1 MNKRNQDEGEPNVNG
16 ISRREAIKL
25 GAAGA
30 AAISFP
36 SITRAKLLTGTN
48 NIGLPLVPFTI
59 TNNTGK
65 EVFMHAFGTLAQG
78 TGTENYF
85 ISDFNGNCKKFP
97 VNAGPTPYGLKL
109 TGAVTNAN
117 FPMLQGDRVY
127 FSIGK
132 QLIVPSTDVNGNP
145 LAIIP
150 NSTADPNF
158 NTLWDFIEGTWAPG
172 PGGNTVFQWN
182 TTQVNAF
189 AIAFELDL
197 KGGTPSFPKVPSEV
211 ILGFGP
217 GGQRAKIFAAIKAA
231 GAPWSNLIIP
241 GPGLSGLPLRVLQP
255 YYSIHG
261 VGPGSGFPTDQL
273 FDYIHNTII
282 PFYDQ
287 STTNRLVYAGLLPL
301 LWKGFT
307 SGGKFIFEPDNK
319 ATTTTYTFAAP
330 TTGECYG
337 NTIVGDPIDG
347 NSGAIAAALGASIL
361 RSTLAFYPGFPVPQ
375 ADRNLYYTK
384 PPLFEYAK
392 IIHAHALDNHAFCF
406 GYDEVAQDAGETNQV
421 WNPTSFAVTIR
432 SL

>member
-1 MNKRNQDEGEPNVNG
+1 MNKRNQNHGEPNING
-16 ISRREAIKL
+16 ISRRDALIL

-59 TNNTGK
+59 TNNTNK
-65 EVFMHAFGTLAQG
+65 DVFMHAFGTLAAG

-85 ISDFNGNCKKFP
+85 VSDFNGDCKKFP

-117 FPMLQGDRVY
+117 FPMLQGDRIY
-127 FSIGK
+127 FSIGTK
-132 QLIVPSTDVNGNP
+132 LIVPSTDINGNP

-158 NTLWDFIEGTWAPG
+158 NTLWDFIEGNWAPG

-189 AIAFELDL
+189 AIAFELDM
-197 KGGTPSFPKVPSEV
+197 KGGTPSFPKVPAEV

-241 GPGLSGLPLRVLQP
+241 GPGLSGIPLRVLQP

-261 VGPGSGFPTDQL
+261 IGPGSGFPTDQL
-273 FDYIHNTII
+273 FDYIHNTIM

-307 SGGKFIFEPDNK
+307 SGGKFIFKPDNS
-319 ATTTTYTFAAP
+319 ATKTTYTFPAP

-361 RSTLAFYPGFPVPQ
+361 RSTLAFYTGFPVPQ
-375 ADRNLYYTK
+375 TDRNLYYTK
-384 PPLFEYAK
+384 PPFFEYAK
-392 IIHAHALDNHAFCF
+392 IIHEHALDNHAFCF

-421 WNPTSFAVTIR
+421 WNPTSFAVTVR
-432 SL
+432 SV